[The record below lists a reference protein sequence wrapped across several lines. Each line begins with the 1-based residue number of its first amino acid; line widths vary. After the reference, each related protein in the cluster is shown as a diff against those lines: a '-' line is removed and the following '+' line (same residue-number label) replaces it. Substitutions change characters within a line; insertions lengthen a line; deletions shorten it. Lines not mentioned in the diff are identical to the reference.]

1 MRPISAR
8 ARRWLES
15 QLPLW
20 SETGAITPDQLRDP
34 SDPFRGRYVS
44 LRFSAEEF
52 PQPENLAVTESD
64 CVYVR
69 LRNDADGF
77 ARIES
82 GSKEPLTGDDSSAR
96 TQHLTTMAQHVTLP
110 FDRYWLDETIAPE
123 ADRAYAANSRQGVKN
138 VYVTVR
144 VLGGDAAL
152 EQLFIG
158 GMPVRE
164 HLRCS
169 ATEIN
174 RSTNSYGPHL
184 AARLQDREGLAAF
197 AIEVEQDAF
206 PRVSLRQSV
215 TE

>member
-82 GSKEPLTGDDSSAR
+82 VSKQPLTGDDVVRADAASYYDGK
-96 TQHLTTMAQHVTLP
+96 QHVTLP

-123 ADRAYAANSRQGVKN
+123 ADRAYAANTRQGVKN

-164 HLRCS
+164 YLRRA
-169 ATEIN
+169 ATETQPPN
-174 RSTNSYGPHL
+174 
-184 AARLQDREGLAAF
+184 E
-197 AIEVEQDAF
+197 
-206 PRVSLRQSV
+206 
-215 TE
+215 